1 MLLLVLPT
9 LAASLLPLPPLAHS
23 AEPLAAGT
31 HDRVQ
36 VAAPTRLDWVFAL
49 SNQSPARP
57 PAKWTAGYTSTA
69 QTYRLLVPGN
79 LSGKPT
85 KPAAVKLLPLVLFIS
100 PGESP
105 GGFGAFAATAA
116 RHGVLVASPRGAGNR
131 CPFPRRVNIVLD
143 VLDDLRRRFPIDPD
157 RTYLAGFS
165 GGGRVACTIAF
176 ALPEL
181 FGGVISFCAAGDL
194 RPEPWLRHRVQERL
208 SVALVTGETDF
219 NRGEV
224 ERFRGP
230 LLSEVGVRTR
240 VWVEPKTGHAVPAGP
255 VPRLFEWLEADRPRR
270 AKLATAWPA
279 SRITADTAPNR
290 AARAAALLAEANKR
304 LASPK
309 TLYSGLMQL
318 KGIRVRW
325 RGLPEARAAEKTLL
339 EYDSRDERPWEK
351 QDIAQ
356 QRRFL
361 VARARGIDAYG
372 SGPLP
377 SQYAAGRAD
386 MLKFA
391 ITLWDQILK
400 DGQDADAVGQ
410 ARKRIPLLRK
420 RLGELDKKKDKKPNT
435 KPNTKQGRPT
445 QKDRR

>member
-1 MLLLVLPT
+1 MTSRQMLMLVLAT
-9 LAASLLPLPPLAHS
+9 LAPPPAVPAHS

-31 HDRVQ
+31 HDRVR

-57 PAKWTAGYTSTA
+57 PAEWTTGYSSSD
-69 QTYRLLVPGN
+69 QTYRLLVPVK
-79 LSGKPT
+79 LPDKPT
-85 KPAAVKLLPLVLFIS
+85 TPAAGKLLPLVLFIS
-100 PGESP
+100 PGDNP
-105 GGFGAFAATAA
+105 GGFAAFAATAA
-116 RHGVLVASPRGAGNR
+116 RYGVLVASPRRAGNR
-131 CPFPRRVNIVLD
+131 CPFPRRVHIVLD

-165 GGGRVACTIAF
+165 GGGRVACTIGF

-181 FGGVISFCAAGDL
+181 FGGIISFCAAGDL
-194 RPEPWLRHRVQERL
+194 RTEPWLRHRVQDRL

-230 LLSEVGVRTR
+230 LLSEVGVRTK
-240 VWVEPKTGHAVPAGP
+240 VWVVPGAGHAVPAGP
-255 VPRLFEWLEADRPRR
+255 VQKLFEWLEADRPRR
-270 AKLATAWPA
+270 KKQATAWPA
-279 SRITADTAPNR
+279 SRITADAAPNR
-290 AARAAALLAEANKR
+290 QSQATALLAEANKR
-304 LASPK
+304 LASPR

-325 RGLPEARAAEKTLL
+325 TGLPEARAAQRTLL

-377 SQYAAGRAD
+377 SQYVAGRAD
-386 MLKFA
+386 MLKVA
-391 ITLWDQILK
+391 ITLWDQILR
-400 DGQDADAVGQ
+400 DGLDTDAVGQ
-410 ARKRIPLLRK
+410 ARKRIPVLRK
-420 RLGELDKKKDKKPNT
+420 RLAELDKKGDRKKDKQKERRT
-435 KPNTKQGRPT
+435 R
-445 QKDRR
+445 KDRR

>member
-1 MLLLVLPT
+1 MTSRLLLLLLL
-9 LAASLLPLPPLAHS
+9 LAPRALS

-31 HDRVQ
+31 HDRVP

-57 PAKWTAGYTSTA
+57 PAEWTAGYTSTD
-69 QTYRLLVPGN
+69 QTYRLLVPGKR
-79 LSGKPT
+79 SRKT
-85 KPAAVKLLPLVLFIS
+85 RKTAAGKLLPLVLFIS
-100 PGESP
+100 PGDNP

-165 GGGRVACTIAF
+165 GGGRVACTIGF

-194 RPEPWLRHRVQERL
+194 RSEPWLRHRVQDRL

-224 ERFRGP
+224 QRFRGP

-240 VWVEPKTGHAVPAGP
+240 VWVEPGTGHAVPAAP
-255 VPRLFEWLEADRPRR
+255 VPQVFEWLEADRPRR

-279 SRITADTAPNR
+279 SRIAATAAGNR
-290 AARAAALLAEANKR
+290 QAQAAALLAEANKR
-304 LASPK
+304 IAAPG

-325 RGLPEARAAEKTLL
+325 TGLPEAQAAEKTLL

-377 SQYAAGRAD
+377 SQYAKGRAD

-391 ITLWDQILK
+391 ITLWDQVLK
-400 DGQDADAVGQ
+400 DGQDTDAVDQ
-410 ARKRIPLLRK
+410 ARKRIPVLRK
-420 RLGELDKKKDKKPNT
+420 RLAELDKDPGKKPDKK
-435 KPNTKQGRPT
+435 KSRQAQEVRG
-445 QKDRR
+445 